1 MSTKPYR
8 PLPTGAK
15 PLAIGHGASYATDL
29 ITVHGHRVGY
39 MYRDEPDNLTDS
51 GWRFLAGI
59 ESEEYMDDPQNMA
72 VFDVNIIANYDSD
85 IVPYLDSPVGSAYIR
100 HPDTGEFS
108 AIESAHSATEAEGPL
123 EGQLY
128 RVAITQSWS
137 LLLEPGFRR
146 RNDNEDVVLWG
157 PGKTIWISICEH
169 EQSPLGMMK
178 ELKDMAP
185 REREATFEDPREDIL
200 RYAYLQ
206 RNADSDQR
214 AWGLMSF
221 CVAPGEYAVM
231 AYYFDDRKELEWA
244 LDRWKSVKFK
254 SRAR

>member
-1 MSTKPYR
+1 
-8 PLPTGAK
+8 
-15 PLAIGHGASYATDL
+15 
-29 ITVHGHRVGY
+29 
-39 MYRDEPDNLTDS
+39 
-51 GWRFLAGI
+51 
-59 ESEEYMDDPQNMA
+59 MA

-169 EQSPLGMMK
+169 EQSPLGPENAK
-178 ELKDMAP
+178 RLLKT
-185 REREATFEDPREDIL
+185 RERI
-200 RYAYLQ
+200 
-206 RNADSDQR
+206 
-214 AWGLMSF
+214 SF
-221 CVAPGEYAVM
+221 AMPTC
-231 AYYFDDRKELEWA
+231 
-244 LDRWKSVKFK
+244 SVTRTRTSEHGASCHFV
-254 SRAR
+254 SPPVNTP